1 MRQLCHVE
9 SEKERNA
16 LISFLWKNDIECQVY
31 RDNEVWIFDENLL
44 RKASI
49 LADAYFKNPAI
60 ISGKKE
66 ELGTPTND
74 SSRPLDPPQSEN
86 SPAQKPR
93 FVRPKFSDISSSQSS
108 KRISNVST
116 ATNIES
122 SVWLTWAFVVA
133 CVLATYLPEVPSYA
147 WIRPKLL
154 FSEQHFSRGFPEIVA
169 GEYWRLIT
177 PIFMHGGN
185 IHILFNMMWL
195 IQLGLQIEIIEGKR
209 NLLIITLIFAVAC
222 NCAQYLVSGPNFLG
236 YSGVVYGILS
246 YIWMKVR
253 YSKKYVY
260 VLPESTVYFM
270 IIWMLICL
278 VGIFPGVANTQHVVG
293 FLMGLAVGYVSAVLE
308 K

>member
-31 RDNEVWIFDENLL
+31 RDNEVWVFDENQL

-49 LADAYFKNPAI
+49 LADAYFKNPAVV
-60 ISGKKE
+60 SEKKE
-66 ELGTPTND
+66 ELASITND
-74 SSRPLDPPQSEN
+74 STEPLATSVENTPQS
-86 SPAQKPR
+86 KPR
-93 FVRPKFSDISSSQSS
+93 FVRPKFSDISTSQSA
-108 KRISNVST
+108 KKISSVLT
-116 ATNIES
+116 ASSIES
-122 SVWLTWAFVVA
+122 SVWLTWVFVVA

-154 FSEQHFSRGFPEIVA
+154 FSEQYFSRGFPEIVA

-177 PIFMHGGN
+177 PIFMHGGF

-195 IQLGLQIEIIEGKR
+195 IQLGLQIEVIEGKR
-209 NLLIITLIFAVAC
+209 NLFFITIIFAVAC

-278 VGIFPGVANTQHVVG
+278 VGIIPGVANTQHVVG
-293 FLMGLAVGYVSAVLE
+293 FLMGIAVGYLSAVLE